1 MAFMDIFN
9 QDAFTLGS
17 MLEAVEKVDTK
28 PQRLGQLGIF
38 TPNPI
43 RSEIVAIEER
53 DSTLSLIQTSQRGAP
68 LDQRDTEKRKLRH
81 FATKR
86 IAKGDR
92 IMASE
97 LQFVRQF
104 GSEQQVMELQM
115 ELARRLDG
123 PAGLVAEVEMTWEN
137 MRLGAI
143 QGLLTDADGST
154 IYNWFTEFGISQP
167 AEIDFDLDNGS
178 PAAGALRK
186 KVQNSVV
193 RPMRQK
199 AKGARYTEIRAI
211 CGAAFWDDLIAHTEV
226 RDTYLNQTA
235 ANELREG
242 YDGQEFRFGGV
253 TWEEYIGTDDNST
266 VAVDTDKCKIFPAG
280 GGNTVFE
287 MALSP
292 GEQFSH
298 LGQLG
303 QPYYPLVVPDMARD
317 QYVDLEVYSYPL
329 FLCKRPDLLLRGKRT

>member
-1 MAFMDIFN
+1 MPFMNIFEN
-9 QDAFTLGS
+9 DAFSLAS
-17 MLEAVEKVDTK
+17 MLQAVERVDTK

-38 TPNPI
+38 TPAPI
-43 RSEIVAIEER
+43 RTAIVSVEER
-53 DSTLSLIQTSQRGAP
+53 AGTLSLIQTSERGAP
-68 LDQRDTEKRKLRH
+68 LEQRQNEKRNMRY
-81 FATKR
+81 FETKR

-104 GSEQQVMELQM
+104 NTENQIIELQT

-123 PAGLVAEVEMTWEN
+123 PAGLVAEVETTWEN
-137 MRLGAI
+137 MRLGAV
-143 QGLLTDADGST
+143 QGILTDADGSV
-154 IYNWFTEFGISQP
+154 IYNWFNEFGITQA
-167 AEIDFDLDNGS
+167 AEVDFDLDNAA

-186 KVQNSVV
+186 KVQESVV

-199 AKGARYTEIRAI
+199 AKGARYSEIRGL
-211 CGAAFWDDLIAHTEV
+211 CGSAFFDDLIAHPEV
-226 RDTYLNQTA
+226 RETYLNQLA
-235 ANELREG
+235 AAELRDGYEG
-242 YDGQEFRFGGV
+242 RGFRFAGV
-253 TWEEYIGTDDNST
+253 VWEEYIGTDDGTT
-266 VAVDTDKCKIFPAG
+266 VAVGADKVKFFPAG
-280 GGNTVFE
+280 AGNTVFE

-298 LGQLG
+298 LNQLG

-329 FLCKRPDLLLRGKRT
+329 FICKRPEMLLRGKRT